1 MSVYVRTALKFK
13 PVQQSRQEGLKAYCS
28 NIKSVAI
35 GVLHEAPSRIVG
47 SELIKS
53 DDDLFMLNTA
63 QKFEAIILS
72 NDR

>member
-1 MSVYVRTALKFK
+1 M
-13 PVQQSRQEGLKAYCS
+13 GLKAYCS
-28 NIKSVAI
+28 NIKSVDI